1 MHQESCCNSLNGQR
15 ILSKTFWHSVDWQI
29 LIYIVIHF
37 SKNTLQGMNYA
48 NKGCSFPSR
57 LDLFV
62 STNSI
67 FNQFVSSERLSRTV
81 LLVLLL
87 NIMALIFYFFL

>member
-1 MHQESCCNSLNGQR
+1 MHHRGVVTLDGQGV
-15 ILSKTFWHSVDWQI
+15 LSKTFCHSVGWQI
-29 LIYIVIHF
+29 LIHIVIHF
-37 SKNTLQGMNYA
+37 SKNTLQGMNCA
-48 NKGCSFPSR
+48 NISCSFPSR

-67 FNQFVSSERLSRTV
+67 FNQFVSSERLSPTV

-87 NIMALIFYFFL
+87 SIMALIFYLFL